1 MNEIISL
8 DNVTF
13 GYEKETVLENL
24 DMKIYEG
31 DLIGIMGENGAGKST
46 LIKLILGQ
54 LEPWHGSV
62 MMNGKKVSKYDVQNG
77 IGYVPQRAS
86 VKNSGFPA
94 TAEEIVML
102 NLFRDIGF
110 LKRPQKHHYQTVH
123 NALRMV
129 EMEEYAN
136 RLIYKMSGGQQQ
148 RVFLA
153 RALVKNADIYMMDE
167 PFQGVDAKTE
177 KSIVSVLQRLR
188 NLGKTVI
195 VVHHDLQTVKSYFD
209 EVTLLNIKVVA
220 SGPVQEVFTE
230 NNIKQTYRIVSQKE
244 AEL

>member
-1 MNEIISL
+1 VNEIISL

-13 GYEKETVLENL
+13 GYEKDTVLENL

-31 DLIGIMGENGAGKST
+31 DLIGIMGENGVGKST
-46 LIKLILGQ
+46 LIKLVLGQ

-77 IGYVPQRAS
+77 IGYVPQRDS
-86 VKNSGFPA
+86 GKNSGFPA

-102 NLFRDIGF
+102 NLFRNIGF
-110 LKRPQKHHYQTVH
+110 LKRPKKHHYQMVH

-148 RVFLA
+148 RVMIA
-153 RALVKNADIYMMDE
+153 KALVNNPNILLLDE
-167 PFQGVDAKTE
+167 PTTGIDRKSTE
-177 KSIVSVLQRLR
+177 QLMHLLHHINCHHKITIVVISHDVSVLKNVSNR
-188 NLGKTVI
+188 I
-195 VVHHDLQTVKSYFD
+195 F
-209 EVTLLNIKVVA
+209 LLEDKRAVERK
-220 SGPVQEVFTE
+220 GEW
-230 NNIKQTYRIVSQKE
+230 
-244 AEL
+244 

>member
-77 IGYVPQRAS
+77 IGYVPQS
-86 VKNSGFPA
+86 
-94 TAEEIVML
+94 
-102 NLFRDIGF
+102 FR
-110 LKRPQKHHYQTVH
+110 
-123 NALRMV
+123 
-129 EMEEYAN
+129 
-136 RLIYKMSGGQQQ
+136 
-148 RVFLA
+148 
-153 RALVKNADIYMMDE
+153 
-167 PFQGVDAKTE
+167 
-177 KSIVSVLQRLR
+177 
-188 NLGKTVI
+188 
-195 VVHHDLQTVKSYFD
+195 
-209 EVTLLNIKVVA
+209 
-220 SGPVQEVFTE
+220 
-230 NNIKQTYRIVSQKE
+230 
-244 AEL
+244 

>member
-46 LIKLILGQ
+46 LIKLVLGQ

-62 MMNGKKVSKYDVQNG
+62 MMNGKKVSKYDVKNG

-86 VKNSGFPA
+86 GKNSGFPA

-110 LKRPQKHHYQTVH
+110 LKRSKKHHYQMVH

-148 RVFLA
+148 RVMIA
-153 RALVKNADIYMMDE
+153 KALVNNPNILLLDE
-167 PFQGVDAKTE
+167 PTTGIDRKSTE
-177 KSIVSVLQRLR
+177 QLMHLLHHINCHHKITIVVISHDVSVLNNVSNR
-188 NLGKTVI
+188 I
-195 VVHHDLQTVKSYFD
+195 F
-209 EVTLLNIKVVA
+209 LLEDKRAVERK
-220 SGPVQEVFTE
+220 GEW
-230 NNIKQTYRIVSQKE
+230 
-244 AEL
+244 